1 MIKLFKINTYH
12 CKVLIIIFYKRLI
25 ICKLYRYITN
35 EVTIMKKKYD
45 FLIYAAIW
53 LVIIILFIFSLYH
66 SIEHIKIISH
76 TSTIRSETQKVV
88 KQELNNE
95 RNDDLIKRLD
105 NILIKLRTG
114 DGENGFQRCDN
125 KEFQQKLNQMDSMWE
140 SMKKEIIKVR
150 NGASGDKLYK
160 LSEEYSVLSNQI
172 VFISEKHSNEKLYSF
187 ATALFIYLIFSTISL
202 LIWEYY
208 NKKRFKRIFY
218 TDNLTKIKNQVAFE
232 NRAIEIL
239 HNASNKEY
247 VLLNID
253 IDNFKYIN
261 DTHGYEYGDKV
272 LIIVATALSKTF
284 NIKET
289 CARIGSDNFVIL
301 AKYRDSILEDI
312 REMLTNA
319 IISELDMNVTQTISY
334 CIGAYLVE
342 IDNLGYKSIN
352 SIMDKANIAHKVSKT
367 RGISSTVWYNENL
380 LKQLQMENSIYNYMY
395 KALENEEFHMYLQP
409 KFQISSLNVVSA
421 EALVRWFSPELGF
434 LSPDEFI
441 PLFEKSG
448 FIIELDFYMLKKACS
463 FVKKTFMKKNQYT
476 YPIAVNFSRV
486 TIYQNSFYQRFLD
499 TVKEYEIPF
508 KYIEI
513 EVTESAFNEISQ
525 PVISIL
531 EELKKLG
538 FLISMDDFGS
548 GYSSLS
554 LLCSLSINGL
564 KLDKSLLKET
574 FNREKVYS
582 IIQCIIEMSHRIG
595 MSVVCEGI
603 ETKKDLEFLNTIKCD
618 VGQGF
623 YFSKPIEEK
632 EFFNKY
638 VTKK

>member
-1 MIKLFKINTYH
+1 M
-12 CKVLIIIFYKRLI
+12 
-25 ICKLYRYITN
+25 
-35 EVTIMKKKYD
+35 
-45 FLIYAAIW
+45 
-53 LVIIILFIFSLYH
+53 
-66 SIEHIKIISH
+66 
-76 TSTIRSETQKVV
+76 
-88 KQELNNE
+88 NNE

-114 DGENGFQRCDN
+114 NGENGFQRCDN

-172 VFISEKHSNEKLYSF
+172 VFISEKHSNAKLYSF
-187 ATALFIYLIFSTISL
+187 ATALFIYLIFSTTSL

-272 LIIVATALSKTF
+272 LIIVAAALSKTF

-301 AKYRDSILEDI
+301 AKYRDSLLEDI

-352 SIMDKANIAHKVSKT
+352 SMMDKANIAHKVSKT

-395 KALENEEFHMYLQP
+395 KAIENEEFHMYLQP

-603 ETKKDLEFLNTIKCD
+603 ETKKDLEFLNTVKCD

>member
-1 MIKLFKINTYH
+1 
-12 CKVLIIIFYKRLI
+12 
-25 ICKLYRYITN
+25 
-35 EVTIMKKKYD
+35 
-45 FLIYAAIW
+45 
-53 LVIIILFIFSLYH
+53 LYH

-76 TSTIRSETQKVV
+76 TGTIRSETQKVV

-114 DGENGFQRCDN
+114 NGENGFQRCDN

-172 VFISEKHSNEKLYSF
+172 VFISEKHSNAKLYSF

-272 LIIVATALSKTF
+272 LIIVAAALSKTF

-301 AKYRDSILEDI
+301 AKYRDSLLEDI

-352 SIMDKANIAHKVSKT
+352 SMMDKANIAHKVSKT

-395 KALENEEFHMYLQP
+395 KAIENEEFHMYLQP

-603 ETKKDLEFLNTIKCD
+603 ETKKDLEFLNTVKCD

>member
-1 MIKLFKINTYH
+1 
-12 CKVLIIIFYKRLI
+12 
-25 ICKLYRYITN
+25 
-35 EVTIMKKKYD
+35 MKKKYD
-45 FLIYAAIW
+45 FLIYSAIW

-76 TSTIRSETQKVV
+76 TGTIRSETQKVV

-114 DGENGFQRCDN
+114 NGENGFQRCDN

-172 VFISEKHSNEKLYSF
+172 VFISEKHSNAKLYSF

-272 LIIVATALSKTF
+272 LIIVAAALSKTF

-301 AKYRDSILEDI
+301 AKYRDSLLEDI

-380 LKQLQMENSIYNYMY
+380 LKQLQIENSIYNYMY
-395 KALENEEFHMYLQP
+395 KAIENEEFHMYLQP

-463 FVKKTFMKKNQYT
+463 FVRKTFMKKNQYT

-564 KLDKSLLKET
+564 KLDKSLLKEN

-603 ETKKDLEFLNTIKCD
+603 ETKKDLEFLNTVKCD

>member
-1 MIKLFKINTYH
+1 
-12 CKVLIIIFYKRLI
+12 
-25 ICKLYRYITN
+25 
-35 EVTIMKKKYD
+35 MKKKYD
-45 FLIYAAIW
+45 FLIYSAIW

-76 TSTIRSETQKVV
+76 TGTIRSETQKVV

-114 DGENGFQRCDN
+114 NGENGFQRCDN

-172 VFISEKHSNEKLYSF
+172 VFISEKHSNAKLYSF

-272 LIIVATALSKTF
+272 LIIVAAALSKTF

-301 AKYRDSILEDI
+301 AKYRDSLLEDI

-395 KALENEEFHMYLQP
+395 KAIENEEFHMYLQP

-603 ETKKDLEFLNTIKCD
+603 ETKKDLEFLNTVKCD

-638 VTKK
+638 ITKK

>member
-1 MIKLFKINTYH
+1 M
-12 CKVLIIIFYKRLI
+12 
-25 ICKLYRYITN
+25 
-35 EVTIMKKKYD
+35 
-45 FLIYAAIW
+45 
-53 LVIIILFIFSLYH
+53 
-66 SIEHIKIISH
+66 
-76 TSTIRSETQKVV
+76 
-88 KQELNNE
+88 NNE

-114 DGENGFQRCDN
+114 NGENGFQRCDN

-172 VFISEKHSNEKLYSF
+172 VFISEKHSNAKLYSF

-239 HNASNKEY
+239 YNASNKEY

-272 LIIVATALSKTF
+272 LIIVAAALSKTF

-301 AKYRDSILEDI
+301 AKYRDSLLEDI

-395 KALENEEFHMYLQP
+395 KAIENEEFHMYLQP

-603 ETKKDLEFLNTIKCD
+603 ETKKDLEFLNTVKCD

>member
-1 MIKLFKINTYH
+1 
-12 CKVLIIIFYKRLI
+12 
-25 ICKLYRYITN
+25 
-35 EVTIMKKKYD
+35 MKKKYD
-45 FLIYAAIW
+45 FLIYSAIW

-76 TSTIRSETQKVV
+76 TGTIRSETQKVV

-114 DGENGFQRCDN
+114 NGENGFQRCDN

-172 VFISEKHSNEKLYSF
+172 VFISEKHSNAKLYSF

-272 LIIVATALSKTF
+272 LIIVATVLSKTF

-289 CARIGSDNFVIL
+289 CARICSDNFVIL
-301 AKYRDSILEDI
+301 AKYRDSLLEDI

-395 KALENEEFHMYLQP
+395 KAIENEEFHMYLQP

-463 FVKKTFMKKNQYT
+463 FVKKTFMKKNQYI

-603 ETKKDLEFLNTIKCD
+603 ETKKDLEFLNTVKCD

>member
-1 MIKLFKINTYH
+1 
-12 CKVLIIIFYKRLI
+12 
-25 ICKLYRYITN
+25 
-35 EVTIMKKKYD
+35 MKKKYD
-45 FLIYAAIW
+45 FLIYSAIW

-76 TSTIRSETQKVV
+76 TGTIRSETQKVV

-114 DGENGFQRCDN
+114 NGENGFQRCDN

-172 VFISEKHSNEKLYSF
+172 VFISEKHSNAKLYSF

-272 LIIVATALSKTF
+272 LIIVAAALSKTF

-301 AKYRDSILEDI
+301 AKYRDSLLEDI

-352 SIMDKANIAHKVSKT
+352 SMMDKANIAHKVSKT

-395 KALENEEFHMYLQP
+395 KAIENEEFHMYLQP

-603 ETKKDLEFLNTIKCD
+603 ETKKDLEFLNTVKCD

-632 EFFNKY
+632 EFW
-638 VTKK
+638 

>member
-1 MIKLFKINTYH
+1 
-12 CKVLIIIFYKRLI
+12 
-25 ICKLYRYITN
+25 
-35 EVTIMKKKYD
+35 
-45 FLIYAAIW
+45 W
-53 LVIIILFIFSLYH
+53 LVIINLFIFSLYH

-76 TSTIRSETQKVV
+76 TGTIRSETQKVV

-114 DGENGFQRCDN
+114 NGENGFQRCDN

-172 VFISEKHSNEKLYSF
+172 VFISEKHSNAKLYSF

-272 LIIVATALSKTF
+272 LIIVAAVLSKTF

-301 AKYRDSILEDI
+301 AKYRDSLLEDI

-380 LKQLQMENSIYNYMY
+380 LKQLQIENSIYNYMY
-395 KALENEEFHMYLQP
+395 KAIENEEFHMYLQP

-463 FVKKTFMKKNQYT
+463 FVRKTFMKKNQYT

-603 ETKKDLEFLNTIKCD
+603 ETKKDLEFLNTVKCD

>member
-1 MIKLFKINTYH
+1 
-12 CKVLIIIFYKRLI
+12 
-25 ICKLYRYITN
+25 
-35 EVTIMKKKYD
+35 MKKKYD
-45 FLIYAAIW
+45 FLIYSAIW

-76 TSTIRSETQKVV
+76 TGTIRSETQKVV

-114 DGENGFQRCDN
+114 NGENGFQRCDN
-125 KEFQQKLNQMDSMWE
+125 KEFQQKLNQMDSIWE

-172 VFISEKHSNEKLYSF
+172 VFISEKHSNAKLYSF

-239 HNASNKEY
+239 YNASNKEY

-272 LIIVATALSKTF
+272 LIIVAAALSKTF

-301 AKYRDSILEDI
+301 AKYRDSLLEDI

-395 KALENEEFHMYLQP
+395 KAIENEEFHMYLQP

-603 ETKKDLEFLNTIKCD
+603 ETKKDLEFLNTVKCD

>member
-1 MIKLFKINTYH
+1 
-12 CKVLIIIFYKRLI
+12 
-25 ICKLYRYITN
+25 
-35 EVTIMKKKYD
+35 MKKKYD
-45 FLIYAAIW
+45 FLIYSAIW

-76 TSTIRSETQKVV
+76 TGTILSETQKVV

-114 DGENGFQRCDN
+114 NGENGFQRCDN

-172 VFISEKHSNEKLYSF
+172 VFISEKHSNAKLYSF

-272 LIIVATALSKTF
+272 LIIVAAVLSKTF

-301 AKYRDSILEDI
+301 AKYRDSLLEDI

-352 SIMDKANIAHKVSKT
+352 SMMDKANIAHKVSKT

-395 KALENEEFHMYLQP
+395 KAIENEEFHMYLQP

-603 ETKKDLEFLNTIKCD
+603 ETKKDLEFLNTVKCD

>member
-1 MIKLFKINTYH
+1 
-12 CKVLIIIFYKRLI
+12 
-25 ICKLYRYITN
+25 
-35 EVTIMKKKYD
+35 MKKKYD

-548 GYSSLS
+548 RYSSLS

>member
-1 MIKLFKINTYH
+1 
-12 CKVLIIIFYKRLI
+12 
-25 ICKLYRYITN
+25 
-35 EVTIMKKKYD
+35 MKKKYD
-45 FLIYAAIW
+45 FLIYSAIW
-53 LVIIILFIFSLYH
+53 LVIFIFFIFSLYH

-76 TSTIRSETQKVV
+76 TGTIRSETQKVV

-114 DGENGFQRCDN
+114 NGENGFQRCDN

-172 VFISEKHSNEKLYSF
+172 VFISEKHSNAKLYSF

-239 HNASNKEY
+239 YNASNKEY

-272 LIIVATALSKTF
+272 LIIVAAALSKTF

-301 AKYRDSILEDI
+301 AKYRDSLLEDI

-395 KALENEEFHMYLQP
+395 KAIENEEFHMYLQP

-603 ETKKDLEFLNTIKCD
+603 ETKKDLEFLNTVKCD

>member
-1 MIKLFKINTYH
+1 
-12 CKVLIIIFYKRLI
+12 
-25 ICKLYRYITN
+25 
-35 EVTIMKKKYD
+35 MKKKYD
-45 FLIYAAIW
+45 FLIYSAIW

-76 TSTIRSETQKVV
+76 TGTIRSETQKVV

-114 DGENGFQRCDN
+114 NGENGFQRCDN

-172 VFISEKHSNEKLYSF
+172 VFISEKHSNAKLYSF

-239 HNASNKEY
+239 HNACNKEY

-272 LIIVATALSKTF
+272 LIIVAAALSKTF

-301 AKYRDSILEDI
+301 AKYRDSLLEDI

-352 SIMDKANIAHKVSKT
+352 SMMDKANIAHKVSKT

-395 KALENEEFHMYLQP
+395 KAIENEEFHMYLQP

-421 EALVRWFSPELGF
+421 ETLVRWFSPELGF

-603 ETKKDLEFLNTIKCD
+603 ETKKDLEFLNTVKCD

>member
-1 MIKLFKINTYH
+1 
-12 CKVLIIIFYKRLI
+12 
-25 ICKLYRYITN
+25 
-35 EVTIMKKKYD
+35 MKKKYD
-45 FLIYAAIW
+45 FLIYSAIW

-76 TSTIRSETQKVV
+76 TGTIRSETQKVV

-114 DGENGFQRCDN
+114 NGENGFQRCDN

-140 SMKKEIIKVR
+140 SMKKEIIEVR

-172 VFISEKHSNEKLYSF
+172 VFISEKHSNAKLYSF

-208 NKKRFKRIFY
+208 NKKRFKIIFY

-272 LIIVATALSKTF
+272 LIIVAAALSKTF

-301 AKYRDSILEDI
+301 AKYRDSLLEDI

-395 KALENEEFHMYLQP
+395 KAIENEEFHMYLQP

-574 FNREKVYS
+574 FNQEKVYS

-603 ETKKDLEFLNTIKCD
+603 ETKKDLEFLNTVKCD

>member
-1 MIKLFKINTYH
+1 
-12 CKVLIIIFYKRLI
+12 
-25 ICKLYRYITN
+25 
-35 EVTIMKKKYD
+35 MKKKYD
-45 FLIYAAIW
+45 FLIYSAIW
-53 LVIIILFIFSLYH
+53 LVIIILFIFSLYQ

-76 TSTIRSETQKVV
+76 TGTIRSETQKVV

-114 DGENGFQRCDN
+114 NGENGFQRCDN

-172 VFISEKHSNEKLYSF
+172 VFISEKHSNAKLYSF

-272 LIIVATALSKTF
+272 LIIVATVLSKTF

-289 CARIGSDNFVIL
+289 CARICSDNFVIL
-301 AKYRDSILEDI
+301 AKYRDSLLEDI

-395 KALENEEFHMYLQP
+395 KAIENEEFHMYLQP

-603 ETKKDLEFLNTIKCD
+603 ETKKDLEFLNTVKCD

>member
-1 MIKLFKINTYH
+1 
-12 CKVLIIIFYKRLI
+12 
-25 ICKLYRYITN
+25 
-35 EVTIMKKKYD
+35 MKKKYD
-45 FLIYAAIW
+45 FLIYSAIW

-76 TSTIRSETQKVV
+76 TGTIRSETQKVV

-114 DGENGFQRCDN
+114 NGENGFQRCDN

-172 VFISEKHSNEKLYSF
+172 VFISEKHSNAKLYSF

-272 LIIVATALSKTF
+272 LIIVAAALSKTF

-301 AKYRDSILEDI
+301 AKYRNSLLEDI

-352 SIMDKANIAHKVSKT
+352 SMMDKANIAHKVSKT

-395 KALENEEFHMYLQP
+395 KAIENEEFHMYLQP

-554 LLCSLSINGL
+554 LLCSLYINGL

-603 ETKKDLEFLNTIKCD
+603 ETKKDLEFLNTVKCD

>member
-1 MIKLFKINTYH
+1 
-12 CKVLIIIFYKRLI
+12 
-25 ICKLYRYITN
+25 
-35 EVTIMKKKYD
+35 MKKKYD
-45 FLIYAAIW
+45 FLIYSAIW

-76 TSTIRSETQKVV
+76 TGTIRSETQKVV

-114 DGENGFQRCDN
+114 NGENGFQRCDN

-172 VFISEKHSNEKLYSF
+172 VFISEKHSNAKLYSF
-187 ATALFIYLIFSTISL
+187 ATVLFIYLIFSTISL

-239 HNASNKEY
+239 HNASSKEY

-272 LIIVATALSKTF
+272 LIIVATVLSKTF

-301 AKYRDSILEDI
+301 AKYRDFLLEDI

-342 IDNLGYKSIN
+342 VDNLGYKSIN

-395 KALENEEFHMYLQP
+395 KAIENEEFYMYLQP

-603 ETKKDLEFLNTIKCD
+603 ETKKDLEFLNTVKCD

-638 VTKK
+638 ITKK

>member
-1 MIKLFKINTYH
+1 
-12 CKVLIIIFYKRLI
+12 
-25 ICKLYRYITN
+25 
-35 EVTIMKKKYD
+35 MKKKYD
-45 FLIYAAIW
+45 FLIYSAIW

-76 TSTIRSETQKVV
+76 TGTIRSETQKVV

-114 DGENGFQRCDN
+114 NGENGFQRCDN

-172 VFISEKHSNEKLYSF
+172 VFISEKHSNAKLYSF

-272 LIIVATALSKTF
+272 LIIVATVLSKTF

-289 CARIGSDNFVIL
+289 CARICSDNFVIL
-301 AKYRDSILEDI
+301 AKYRDSLLEDI

-352 SIMDKANIAHKVSKT
+352 SMMDKANIAHKVSKT

-395 KALENEEFHMYLQP
+395 KAIENEEFHMYLQP

-448 FIIELDFYMLKKACS
+448 FIIELDFYMLKKACL

-603 ETKKDLEFLNTIKCD
+603 ETKKDLEFLNTVKCD

>member
-1 MIKLFKINTYH
+1 
-12 CKVLIIIFYKRLI
+12 
-25 ICKLYRYITN
+25 
-35 EVTIMKKKYD
+35 MKKKYD
-45 FLIYAAIW
+45 FLIYSAIW

-76 TSTIRSETQKVV
+76 TGTIRSETQKVV

-114 DGENGFQRCDN
+114 NGENGFQRCDN

-172 VFISEKHSNEKLYSF
+172 VFISEKHSNAKLYSF

-272 LIIVATALSKTF
+272 LIIVAAVLSKTF

-301 AKYRDSILEDI
+301 AKYRDSLLEDI

-352 SIMDKANIAHKVSKT
+352 SMMDKANIAHKVSKT

-395 KALENEEFHMYLQP
+395 KAIENEEFHMYLQP

-603 ETKKDLEFLNTIKCD
+603 ETKKDLEFLNTVKCD

>member
-1 MIKLFKINTYH
+1 
-12 CKVLIIIFYKRLI
+12 
-25 ICKLYRYITN
+25 
-35 EVTIMKKKYD
+35 MKKKYD
-45 FLIYAAIW
+45 FLIYSAIW

-76 TSTIRSETQKVV
+76 TGTIRSETQKVV

-114 DGENGFQRCDN
+114 NGENGFQRCDN

-150 NGASGDKLYK
+150 NGASVDKLYK

-172 VFISEKHSNEKLYSF
+172 VFISEKHSNAKLYSF

-272 LIIVATALSKTF
+272 LIIVAAALSKTF

-301 AKYRDSILEDI
+301 AKYRDSLLEDI

-395 KALENEEFHMYLQP
+395 KAIENEEFHMYLQP

-603 ETKKDLEFLNTIKCD
+603 ETKKDLEFLNTVKCD

>member
-1 MIKLFKINTYH
+1 
-12 CKVLIIIFYKRLI
+12 
-25 ICKLYRYITN
+25 
-35 EVTIMKKKYD
+35 MKKKYD
-45 FLIYAAIW
+45 FLIYSAIW
-53 LVIIILFIFSLYH
+53 LVIIIFFIFSLYH

-76 TSTIRSETQKVV
+76 TGTIRSETQKVV

-114 DGENGFQRCDN
+114 NGENGFQRCDN

-172 VFISEKHSNEKLYSF
+172 VFISEKHSNAKLYSF

-239 HNASNKEY
+239 YNASNKEY

-272 LIIVATALSKTF
+272 LIIVAAALSKTF

-301 AKYRDSILEDI
+301 AKYRDSLLEDI

-395 KALENEEFHMYLQP
+395 KAIENEEFHMYLQP
-409 KFQISSLNVVSA
+409 KFQISSLNVASA

-603 ETKKDLEFLNTIKCD
+603 ETKKDLEFLNTVKCD

>member
-1 MIKLFKINTYH
+1 
-12 CKVLIIIFYKRLI
+12 
-25 ICKLYRYITN
+25 
-35 EVTIMKKKYD
+35 MKKKYD
-45 FLIYAAIW
+45 FLIYSAIW

-76 TSTIRSETQKVV
+76 TGTIRSETQKVV

-114 DGENGFQRCDN
+114 NGENGFQRCDN
-125 KEFQQKLNQMDSMWE
+125 KEFQQKLNQMDSIWE

-172 VFISEKHSNEKLYSF
+172 VFISEKHSNAKLYSF

-239 HNASNKEY
+239 YNASNKEY

-272 LIIVATALSKTF
+272 LIIVAAALSKTF

-301 AKYRDSILEDI
+301 AKYRDSLLEDI

-380 LKQLQMENSIYNYMY
+380 LKELQMENSIYNYMY
-395 KALENEEFHMYLQP
+395 KAIENEEFHMYLQP
-409 KFQISSLNVVSA
+409 KFQISSLNAVSA

-574 FNREKVYS
+574 FNWEKVYS

-603 ETKKDLEFLNTIKCD
+603 ETKKDLEFLNTVKCD

>member
-1 MIKLFKINTYH
+1 
-12 CKVLIIIFYKRLI
+12 
-25 ICKLYRYITN
+25 
-35 EVTIMKKKYD
+35 MKKKYD
-45 FLIYAAIW
+45 FLIYSAIW

-76 TSTIRSETQKVV
+76 TGTIRSETQKVV

-114 DGENGFQRCDN
+114 NGENGFQRCDN

-172 VFISEKHSNEKLYSF
+172 VFISEKHSNAKLYSF

-247 VLLNID
+247 VMLNID

-272 LIIVATALSKTF
+272 LIIVAAALSKTF

-301 AKYRDSILEDI
+301 AKYRDSLLEDI

-352 SIMDKANIAHKVSKT
+352 SMMDKANIAHKVSKT

-395 KALENEEFHMYLQP
+395 KAIENEEFHMYLQP

-463 FVKKTFMKKNQYT
+463 FVRKTFMKKNQYT

-603 ETKKDLEFLNTIKCD
+603 ETKKDLEFLNTVKCD

>member
-1 MIKLFKINTYH
+1 
-12 CKVLIIIFYKRLI
+12 
-25 ICKLYRYITN
+25 
-35 EVTIMKKKYD
+35 MKKKYD
-45 FLIYAAIW
+45 FLIYSAIW

-76 TSTIRSETQKVV
+76 TGTIRSETQKVV

-114 DGENGFQRCDN
+114 NGENGFQRCDN

-172 VFISEKHSNEKLYSF
+172 VFISEKHSNAKLYSF

-272 LIIVATALSKTF
+272 LIIVATVLSKTF

-289 CARIGSDNFVIL
+289 CARICSDNFVIL
-301 AKYRDSILEDI
+301 AKYRDSLLEDI

-352 SIMDKANIAHKVSKT
+352 SMMDKANIAHKVSKT

-395 KALENEEFHMYLQP
+395 KAIENEEFHMYLQP

-603 ETKKDLEFLNTIKCD
+603 ETKKDLEFLNTVKCD

-632 EFFNKY
+632 EFFNK
-638 VTKK
+638 

>member
-1 MIKLFKINTYH
+1 
-12 CKVLIIIFYKRLI
+12 
-25 ICKLYRYITN
+25 
-35 EVTIMKKKYD
+35 MKKKYD
-45 FLIYAAIW
+45 FLIYSAIW
-53 LVIIILFIFSLYH
+53 LVIIIFFIFSLYH
-66 SIEHIKIISH
+66 SIEHIKIVSH
-76 TSTIRSETQKVV
+76 TGTIRSETQKVV

-114 DGENGFQRCDN
+114 NGENGFQRCDN

-172 VFISEKHSNEKLYSF
+172 VFISEKHSNAKLYSF

-239 HNASNKEY
+239 YNASNKEY

-272 LIIVATALSKTF
+272 LIIVAAALSKTF

-301 AKYRDSILEDI
+301 AKYRDSLLEDI

-395 KALENEEFHMYLQP
+395 KAIENEEFHMYLQP

-603 ETKKDLEFLNTIKCD
+603 ETKKDLEFLNTVKCD

>member
-1 MIKLFKINTYH
+1 
-12 CKVLIIIFYKRLI
+12 
-25 ICKLYRYITN
+25 
-35 EVTIMKKKYD
+35 MKKKYD
-45 FLIYAAIW
+45 FLIYSAIW

-76 TSTIRSETQKVV
+76 TGTIRSETQKVV

-114 DGENGFQRCDN
+114 NGENGFQRCDN

-172 VFISEKHSNEKLYSF
+172 VFISEKHSNAKLYSF

-261 DTHGYEYGDKV
+261 DTHGYEYGHKV
-272 LIIVATALSKTF
+272 LIIVAAALSKTF

-301 AKYRDSILEDI
+301 AKYRDSLLEDI

-395 KALENEEFHMYLQP
+395 KAIENEEFHMYLQP

-603 ETKKDLEFLNTIKCD
+603 ETKKDLEFLNTVKCD

>member
-1 MIKLFKINTYH
+1 
-12 CKVLIIIFYKRLI
+12 
-25 ICKLYRYITN
+25 
-35 EVTIMKKKYD
+35 MKKKYD
-45 FLIYAAIW
+45 FLIYSAIW

-76 TSTIRSETQKVV
+76 TGTIRSETQKVV

-114 DGENGFQRCDN
+114 NGENGFQRCDN

-172 VFISEKHSNEKLYSF
+172 VFISEKHSNAKLYSF

-272 LIIVATALSKTF
+272 LIIVAAALSKTF

-301 AKYRDSILEDI
+301 AKYRDSLLEDI
-312 REMLTNA
+312 REMLTNT

-352 SIMDKANIAHKVSKT
+352 SMMDKANIAHKVSKT

-395 KALENEEFHMYLQP
+395 KAIENEEFHMYLQP

-463 FVKKTFMKKNQYT
+463 FVRKTFMKKNQYT

-603 ETKKDLEFLNTIKCD
+603 ETKKDLEFLNTVKCD

>member
-1 MIKLFKINTYH
+1 
-12 CKVLIIIFYKRLI
+12 
-25 ICKLYRYITN
+25 
-35 EVTIMKKKYD
+35 MKKKYD
-45 FLIYAAIW
+45 FLIYSAIW
-53 LVIIILFIFSLYH
+53 LVIIIFFIFSLYH

-76 TSTIRSETQKVV
+76 TGTIRSETQKVV

-114 DGENGFQRCDN
+114 NGENGFQRCDN

-172 VFISEKHSNEKLYSF
+172 VFISEKHSNAKLYSF

-239 HNASNKEY
+239 YNASNKEY

-272 LIIVATALSKTF
+272 LIIVAAALSKTF

-301 AKYRDSILEDI
+301 AKYRDSLLEDI

-395 KALENEEFHMYLQP
+395 KAIENEEFHMYLQP

-603 ETKKDLEFLNTIKCD
+603 ETKKDLEFLNTVKCD
-618 VGQGF
+618 VGKGF

>member
-1 MIKLFKINTYH
+1 
-12 CKVLIIIFYKRLI
+12 
-25 ICKLYRYITN
+25 TN

-45 FLIYAAIW
+45 FLIYSAIW

-76 TSTIRSETQKVV
+76 TGTIRSETQKVV

-114 DGENGFQRCDN
+114 NGENGFQRCDN

-172 VFISEKHSNEKLYSF
+172 VFISEKHSNAKLYSF

-272 LIIVATALSKTF
+272 LIIVAAVLSKTF

-301 AKYRDSILEDI
+301 AKYRDSLLEDI

-380 LKQLQMENSIYNYMY
+380 LKQLQIENSIYNYMY
-395 KALENEEFHMYLQP
+395 KAIENEEFHMYLQP

-463 FVKKTFMKKNQYT
+463 FVRKTFMKKNQYT

-603 ETKKDLEFLNTIKCD
+603 ETKKDLEFLNTVKCD

>member
-1 MIKLFKINTYH
+1 
-12 CKVLIIIFYKRLI
+12 IIFYKRLI

>member
-1 MIKLFKINTYH
+1 
-12 CKVLIIIFYKRLI
+12 
-25 ICKLYRYITN
+25 
-35 EVTIMKKKYD
+35 MKKKYD
-45 FLIYAAIW
+45 FLIYSAIW

-76 TSTIRSETQKVV
+76 TGTIRSETQKVV

-114 DGENGFQRCDN
+114 NGENGFQRCDN

-172 VFISEKHSNEKLYSF
+172 VFISEKHSNAKLYSF

-272 LIIVATALSKTF
+272 LIIVAAALSKTF

-301 AKYRDSILEDI
+301 AKYRDSLLEDI

-352 SIMDKANIAHKVSKT
+352 SMMDKANIAHKVSKT

-380 LKQLQMENSIYNYMY
+380 LKQLQIENSIYNYMY
-395 KALENEEFHMYLQP
+395 KAIENEEFHMYLQP

-548 GYSSLS
+548 RYSSLS

-603 ETKKDLEFLNTIKCD
+603 ETKKDLEFLNTVKCD

>member
-1 MIKLFKINTYH
+1 
-12 CKVLIIIFYKRLI
+12 
-25 ICKLYRYITN
+25 
-35 EVTIMKKKYD
+35 MKKKYD
-45 FLIYAAIW
+45 FLIYSAIW

-76 TSTIRSETQKVV
+76 TGTIRSETQKVV

-114 DGENGFQRCDN
+114 NGENGFQRCDN

-172 VFISEKHSNEKLYSF
+172 VFISEKHSNAKLYSF

-272 LIIVATALSKTF
+272 LIIVAAALSKTF

-301 AKYRDSILEDI
+301 AKYRDSLLEDI

-342 IDNLGYKSIN
+342 VDNLGYKSIN

-395 KALENEEFHMYLQP
+395 KAIENEEFHMYLQP

-603 ETKKDLEFLNTIKCD
+603 ETKKDLEFLNTVKCD

>member
-1 MIKLFKINTYH
+1 MI
-12 CKVLIIIFYKRLI
+12 
-25 ICKLYRYITN
+25 
-35 EVTIMKKKYD
+35 
-45 FLIYAAIW
+45 
-53 LVIIILFIFSLYH
+53 S
-66 SIEHIKIISH
+66 
-76 TSTIRSETQKVV
+76 Q
-88 KQELNNE
+88 
-95 RNDDLIKRLD
+95 LD
-105 NILIKLRTG
+105 SILIELRTG
-114 DGENGFQRCDN
+114 NGKHRLQRCDN
-125 KEFQQKLNQMDSMWE
+125 KEFQEKLIEMDAMWD
-140 SMKKEIIKVR
+140 SMKKEIRKVR
-150 NGASGDKLYK
+150 NGGSGDKLYK
-160 LSEEYSVLSNQI
+160 LSEKYSSLSNQV
-172 VFISEKHSNEKLYSF
+172 VFISEKHSDIKLHFF
-187 ATALFIYLIFSTISL
+187 ATVLFIYLIISTISL

-208 NKKRFKRIFY
+208 NKRKFDKIFY

-239 HNASNKEY
+239 SHAYNKEY

-272 LIIVATALSKTF
+272 LVIVANVLAKTF
-284 NIKET
+284 NTKET
-289 CARIGSDNFVIL
+289 CARVGSDNFVIL
-301 AKYRDSILEDI
+301 AKYRESLLYEISKT
-312 REMLTNA
+312 LTDA
-319 IISELDMNVTQTISY
+319 IISELNMNVTQTISF

-342 IDNLGYKSIN
+342 IEKSNYKYIN
-352 SIMDKANIAHKVSKT
+352 SIMDKANIAHKVSKM

-380 LKQLQMENSIYNYMY
+380 LKQLQMENSIYNHMY
-395 KALENEEFHMYLQP
+395 KALENEEFQMYLQP

-434 LSPDEFI
+434 LSPDQFI

-463 FVKKTFMKKNQYT
+463 FIKKTFMKKNKYT

-486 TIYQNSFYQRFLD
+486 TIYQNDFYQRFLD
-499 TVKEYEIPF
+499 TVREYEIPF

-513 EVTESAFNEISQ
+513 EVTESAFNEISE

-531 EELKKLG
+531 DKLEKLG

-564 KLDKSLLKET
+564 KLDKSLLKEK
-574 FNREKVYS
+574 FNRAKVYS
-582 IIQCIIEMSHRIG
+582 IIKCIIEMSHSID
-595 MSVVCEGI
+595 MSIVCEGI
-603 ETKKDLEFLNTIKCD
+603 ETKKDLEFLKTVKCD
-618 VGQGF
+618 LGQGF

-638 VTKK
+638 VMDKQYN

>member
-1 MIKLFKINTYH
+1 
-12 CKVLIIIFYKRLI
+12 
-25 ICKLYRYITN
+25 
-35 EVTIMKKKYD
+35 MKKKYD
-45 FLIYAAIW
+45 FLIYSAIW

-76 TSTIRSETQKVV
+76 TGTIRSETQKVV

-95 RNDDLIKRLD
+95 RNDDLIKRMD

-114 DGENGFQRCDN
+114 NGENGFQRCDN

-172 VFISEKHSNEKLYSF
+172 VFISEKHSNAKLYSF

-272 LIIVATALSKTF
+272 LIIVAAVLSKTF

-301 AKYRDSILEDI
+301 AKYRDSLLEDI

-352 SIMDKANIAHKVSKT
+352 SMMDKANIAHKVSKT

-395 KALENEEFHMYLQP
+395 KAIENEEFHMYLQP

-603 ETKKDLEFLNTIKCD
+603 ETKKDLEFLNTVKCD

>member
-1 MIKLFKINTYH
+1 
-12 CKVLIIIFYKRLI
+12 
-25 ICKLYRYITN
+25 
-35 EVTIMKKKYD
+35 MKKKYD
-45 FLIYAAIW
+45 FLIYSAIW

-76 TSTIRSETQKVV
+76 TGTIRSETQKVV

-114 DGENGFQRCDN
+114 NGENGFQRCDN

-172 VFISEKHSNEKLYSF
+172 VFISEKHSNAKLYSF

-272 LIIVATALSKTF
+272 LIIVAAALSKTF

-301 AKYRDSILEDI
+301 AKYRDSLLEDI

-352 SIMDKANIAHKVSKT
+352 SMMDKANIAHKVSKT

-395 KALENEEFHMYLQP
+395 KAIENEEFHMYLQP

-603 ETKKDLEFLNTIKCD
+603 ETKKDLEFLNTVKCD

-623 YFSKPIEEK
+623 YFSKPI
-632 EFFNKY
+632 
-638 VTKK
+638 

>member
-1 MIKLFKINTYH
+1 
-12 CKVLIIIFYKRLI
+12 
-25 ICKLYRYITN
+25 
-35 EVTIMKKKYD
+35 MKKKYD
-45 FLIYAAIW
+45 FLIYSAIW

-76 TSTIRSETQKVV
+76 TGTIRSETQKVV

-114 DGENGFQRCDN
+114 NGENGFQRCDN
-125 KEFQQKLNQMDSMWE
+125 KEFQQKLNQKDSMWE

-172 VFISEKHSNEKLYSF
+172 VFISEKHSNAKLYSF

-272 LIIVATALSKTF
+272 LIIVAAALSKTF

-301 AKYRDSILEDI
+301 AKYRDSLLEDI

-395 KALENEEFHMYLQP
+395 KAIENEEFHMYLQP

-463 FVKKTFMKKNQYT
+463 FVRKTFMKKNQYT

-603 ETKKDLEFLNTIKCD
+603 ETKKDLEFLNTVKCD

>member
-1 MIKLFKINTYH
+1 
-12 CKVLIIIFYKRLI
+12 
-25 ICKLYRYITN
+25 
-35 EVTIMKKKYD
+35 MKKKYD
-45 FLIYAAIW
+45 FLIYIVIW
-53 LVIIILFIFSLYH
+53 LVAIVIFIFSLFH
-66 SIEHIKIISH
+66 SIRHIKIINY
-76 TSTIRSETQKVV
+76 TGIIRSGTQQVV
-88 KQELNNE
+88 KQELNNKK
-95 RNDDLIKRLD
+95 NDDLIEQLD
-105 NILIKLRTG
+105 HILIELRTG
-114 DGENGFQRCDN
+114 DGKNELQRCN
-125 KEFQQKLNQMDSMWE
+125 NEEFQEKLIQMDAMWK
-140 SMKKEIIKVR
+140 SIKKEVIKVR
-150 NGASGDKLYK
+150 NGYSGDTLYN
-160 LSEEYSVLSNQI
+160 LSEEYFRLSNQA
-172 VFISEKHSNEKLYSF
+172 VFISEKHSNLKLHCF
-187 ATALFIYLIFSTISL
+187 AIALFIYLILSTVSL

-208 NKKRFKRIFY
+208 NKRKFNKIFY
-218 TDNLTKIKNQVAFE
+218 TDNLTNIKNQVAFE
-232 NRAIEIL
+232 NKAVEIL
-239 HNASNKEY
+239 HNAFNGEY

-261 DTHGYEYGDKV
+261 DTHGYEYGDKILV
-272 LIIVATALSKTF
+272 IVATILSRTF

-289 CARIGSDNFVIL
+289 CARVGSDNFVIL
-301 AKYRDSILEDI
+301 AKYKESLLEDI
-312 REMLTNA
+312 RKILTDGITSQLN
-319 IISELDMNVTQTISY
+319 MNVTQTISY

-342 IDNLGYKSIN
+342 VEKSDYKAIHSM
-352 SIMDKANIAHKVSKT
+352 MDKANIAHKVSKT

-380 LKQLQMENSIYNYMY
+380 LKQLQMENSIYNHMY
-395 KALENEEFHMYLQP
+395 KALDNEEFHMYLQP

-434 LSPDEFI
+434 LSPDKFI

-463 FVKKTFMKKNQYT
+463 FIKKSFMKKNQYT
-476 YPIAVNFSRV
+476 YPISVNFSRV
-486 TIYQNSFYQRFLD
+486 TIYQKDFYERFLD
-499 TVKEYEIPF
+499 TVREYDIPF

-513 EVTESAFNEISQ
+513 EVTESAFNEISE

-531 EELKKLG
+531 EKLKKLG

-582 IIQCIIEMSHRIG
+582 IIQCIIEMSHRID

-603 ETKKDLEFLNTIKCD
+603 ETKKDLEFLKTIKCD

-638 VTKK
+638 VTEK